1 MTAMKIIMSI
11 INSDPPTLR
20 NSSKFSKDFQNFIHA
35 CLQKDPKKRPSAEDL
50 LKHKFIQKAQD
61 ESYLE
66 DNFLVDVGNLED
78 RIGEDIRIMGEGKQI
93 HWIIPFIQF
102 SSLYRIP
109 WCQREKE
116 EKAEKEENQEIE
128 EGKKASLREWINPIF
143 YLMCSVL
150 LF

>member
-1 MTAMKIIMSI
+1 
-11 INSDPPTLR
+11 
-20 NSSKFSKDFQNFIHA
+20 
-35 CLQKDPKKRPSAEDL
+35 
-50 LKHKFIQKAQD
+50 
-61 ESYLE
+61 
-66 DNFLVDVGNLED
+66 VGNLED